1 MAILYLQEI
10 FAEHL
15 RSGQT
20 PGNGQGRDKIVPM
33 VPRSKSAGRSRTNG
47 TGPNTPSRPGPNG
60 SSQKCPS
67 SRGPQRANAKGTA
80 RGAQSRRQ

>member
-47 TGPNTPSRPGPNG
+47 
-60 SSQKCPS
+60 
-67 SRGPQRANAKGTA
+67 RGWKGVFDLNHLD
-80 RGAQSRRQ
+80 RDDWECLDR